1 MLHQRY
7 QRLLN
12 HLHCTTV
19 TMPPLRTRKSDIPY
33 LASLY
38 ISTLNLSD
46 TRDIAGFAPD
56 ALALLQKYDWPVN
69 HDQFVRVLQQL
80 AQMTQT
86 SYISLADTE
95 SVLQQE
101 RKLFASVPTSSFSEF
116 IGQKTLEEI
125 NQTVIQYVLEAE
137 NGNQKATALRLGISR
152 TTLWRALQRMKGTS

>member
-1 MLHQRY
+1 M
-7 QRLLN
+7 
-12 HLHCTTV
+12 
-19 TMPPLRTRKSDIPY
+19 
-33 LASLY
+33 
-38 ISTLNLSD
+38 
-46 TRDIAGFAPD
+46 
-56 ALALLQKYDWPVN
+56 N

-80 AQMTQT
+80 AQMTHT